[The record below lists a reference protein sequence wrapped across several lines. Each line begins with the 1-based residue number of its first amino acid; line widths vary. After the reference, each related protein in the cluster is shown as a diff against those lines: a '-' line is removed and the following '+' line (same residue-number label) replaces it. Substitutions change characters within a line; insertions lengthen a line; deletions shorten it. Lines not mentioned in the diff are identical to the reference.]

1 MIDDSNKNDNSI
13 CRSTFP
19 VETNRVTELTR
30 KESKMHKQVRV
41 LVVDDE
47 PRICRLILDVLVQE
61 GYMVEVSFSGADA
74 LQLISK
80 YNYHLLITDLEMPG
94 IDGLELIKK
103 VKKRDPDIR
112 AIMITGNEIDDVAA
126 WSLRYGIDNYMKK
139 PFNIMKL
146 KRVVKQTLCT
156 HKIVLEKM

>member
-1 MIDDSNKNDNSI
+1 MD
-13 CRSTFP
+13 
-19 VETNRVTELTR
+19 
-30 KESKMHKQVRV
+30 KQVRV

-47 PRICRLILDVLVQE
+47 PRICHLILDVLVQE

-74 LQLISK
+74 LQLIMK

-139 PFNIMKL
+139 PFIITEL
-146 KRVVKQTLCT
+146 KKVVKQTLCT

>member
-1 MIDDSNKNDNSI
+1 
-13 CRSTFP
+13 
-19 VETNRVTELTR
+19 
-30 KESKMHKQVRV
+30 MHKQVRV

-74 LQLISK
+74 LPLISK

-112 AIMITGNEIDDVAA
+112 AIMITGNAIDDIAR
-126 WSLRYGIDNYMKK
+126 WSLRYGIDNTMQK
-139 PFNIMKL
+139 PFNITEL
-146 KRVVKQTLCT
+146 KRVVKQVLCT
-156 HKIVLEKM
+156 HKIILEKM

>member
-1 MIDDSNKNDNSI
+1 MNNQI
-13 CRSTFP
+13 
-19 VETNRVTELTR
+19 
-30 KESKMHKQVRV
+30 RV

-103 VKKRDPDIR
+103 VKKRVICQNKPKSIL
-112 AIMITGNEIDDVAA
+112 
-126 WSLRYGIDNYMKK
+126 SL
-139 PFNIMKL
+139 
-146 KRVVKQTLCT
+146 
-156 HKIVLEKM
+156 IVLPILFLKDWF

>member
-1 MIDDSNKNDNSI
+1 
-13 CRSTFP
+13 
-19 VETNRVTELTR
+19 
-30 KESKMHKQVRV
+30 MHKQVRV

-112 AIMITGNEIDDVAA
+112 AIMITGNAIDDIAR
-126 WSLRYGIDNYMKK
+126 WSLRYGIDNTMQK
-139 PFNIMKL
+139 PFNITEL
-146 KRVVKQTLCT
+146 KRVVKQVLCT
-156 HKIVLEKM
+156 HKIILEKM

>member
-1 MIDDSNKNDNSI
+1 
-13 CRSTFP
+13 
-19 VETNRVTELTR
+19 
-30 KESKMHKQVRV
+30 MHKQVRV

-112 AIMITGNEIDDVAA
+112 AIMITGNAIDDVAT
-126 WSLRYGIDNYMKK
+126 WSLRYGIDNTMQK
-139 PFNIMKL
+139 PFNITEL
-146 KRVVKQTLCT
+146 KRVVKQVLCT
-156 HKIVLEKM
+156 HKIILEKM